1 MRRLVILTIAAS
13 AAALPCVA
21 GASMWKIDPAHTS
34 AQFAVRHLM
43 VSTVRGTLG
52 PVSGT
57 LNFDEADPTRS
68 SVEASVAVGGID
80 TREPKRDEHLKSPDF
95 FDAAKYPAITF
106 QSKKV
111 TRVSDAKFRATGD
124 LTIHG
129 VTREVV
135 LDVEGSPTPFKDPMG
150 NVRLGGGA
158 TTKLNRKDFGL
169 IWNKA
174 LDGGGV
180 VIGDD
185 VAVTIDIE
193 LIKEQ
198 EPVARSR

>member
-1 MRRLVILTIAAS
+1 MRRIAFLVIGVS
-13 AAALPCVA
+13 AMVLACVA

-57 LNFDEADPTRS
+57 LNFDEADPTTS
-68 SVEASVAVGGID
+68 SVEASVAVSGID

-95 FDAAKYPAITF
+95 FDVAKYPAITF
-106 QSKKV
+106 KSKKV
-111 TRVSDAKFRATGD
+111 TKVGDAKFQAMGD

-129 VTREVV
+129 VTKEVV
-135 LDVEGSPTPFKDPMG
+135 LDVEGSPAPFKDPMG

-169 IWNKA
+169 TWNKA

-180 VIGDD
+180 VLGDD

-193 LIKEQ
+193 LIKE
-198 EPVARSR
+198 R